1 MTAVVRS
8 RGLAGVIPARR
19 LAILALVGP
28 GILFLIA
35 FFILPFADLLA
46 ISFWH
51 HAPGTVMQ
59 PGFTFDSYAAFL
71 FDPFYLGKLWLTLWM
86 AAVVTL
92 ITLLL
97 AYPVA
102 YVLARRRIPLKG
114 LLIGL
119 FLSPLLTNFIVL
131 VFAWLLFLSNNGVV
145 NSALKATG
153 LIQKPLGMLYDESG
167 VIIALIHVSLPYAIF
182 PLIGA
187 IANVD
192 RSAEEAAVGLG
203 ASPLGAVLRVVLP
216 LSMPGILAGGF
227 ITFSIVV
234 SSFAFALFIGG
245 DAVLTI
251 PLLVWQNVDT
261 TRNWPMAAA
270 ISFIAFVA
278 TMLLLFVFI
287 IVAQLA
293 RARPRGAA

>member
-1 MTAVVRS
+1 MR
-8 RGLAGVIPARR
+8 P
-19 LAILALVGP
+19 
-28 GILFLIA
+28 
-35 FFILPFADLLA
+35 D
-46 ISFWH
+46 
-51 HAPGTVMQ
+51 
-59 PGFTFDSYAAFL
+59 FTFESYVAFL
-71 FDPFYLGKLWLTLWM
+71 TDPFYLGKLWLTFWM
-86 AAVVTL
+86 GAVVTL
-92 ITLLL
+92 VTLLL
-97 AYPVA
+97 AYPAA

-145 NSALKATG
+145 NSVLKATG
-153 LIQKPLGMLYDESG
+153 LLQKPLGMLYDESG

-216 LSMPGILAGGF
+216 LSMPGILAAGF
-227 ITFSIVV
+227 ITFSIVL

-251 PLLVWQNVDT
+251 PMLVWQNVDT

-278 TMLLLFVFI
+278 TMLLLLVLMM
-287 IVAQLA
+287 VARLA
-293 RARPRGAA
+293 RTRPERTA